1 MRARDLMTSPA
12 ETVRPWTSADEA
24 AELLAERG
32 FPALPVVDDDGR
44 LVGIVTQAELGRD
57 RAPGQP
63 RASRRRPYHPGAIET
78 TVGAVMTSP
87 AAGMPP
93 GADLA
98 DVCRELVDA
107 KSQAMPIVVEGSRVV
122 GIVTRG
128 DVVRVLARADT
139 AIAADVRHRLE
150 VYGGTGRWKV
160 EVHEGIVRITDR
172 YDEEADRDVAKLL
185 ALAVPGVVAADPA
198 GDGTG
203 R

>member
-1 MRARDLMTSPA
+1 MRARDLMSSPA
-12 ETVRPWTSADEA
+12 VTVCPWTSADEA
-24 AELLAERG
+24 AGILAERG
-32 FPALPVVDDDGR
+32 FPALPVVDDEGR
-44 LVGIVTQAELGRD
+44 LVGVVTEAELGRGAR
-57 RAPGQP
+57 RAG
-63 RASRRRPYHPGAIET
+63 RTGAIET

-107 KSQAMPIVVEGSRVV
+107 KSQAMPIVVEGRRVV

-139 AIAADVRHRLE
+139 AIAAAVRHRLE
-150 VYGGTGRWKV
+150 AYGGTGRWKV
-160 EVHEGIVRITDR
+160 EVHEGIVRIIDR
-172 YDEEADRDVAKLL
+172 YDEEADRDVATLL

-198 GDGTG
+198 GA
-203 R
+203 

>member
-1 MRARDLMTSPA
+1 MRARDLMSSPA

-24 AELLAERG
+24 AEILAERG
-32 FPALPVVDDDGR
+32 FPALPVVDDGGR
-44 LVGIVTQAELGRD
+44 LVGIVTQAELGRG
-57 RAPGQP
+57 RTPAEP
-63 RASRRRPYHPGAIET
+63 RDERRRPCHAGAIET

-107 KSQAMPIVVEGSRVV
+107 QSQAMPIVEGSRVV

-139 AIAADVRHRLE
+139 AIAATVRHRLE

-172 YDEEADRDVAKLL
+172 YDDETDRDVAVLL
-185 ALAVPGVVAADPA
+185 ALAVPGVVGAGPA
-198 GDGTG
+198 GDGAG

>member
-1 MRARDLMTSPA
+1 MRARDLMSSPA

-24 AELLAERG
+24 AGILAGRG

-44 LVGIVTQAELGRD
+44 LVGIVTKAELARGRTP
-57 RAPGQP
+57 AEP
-63 RASRRRPYHPGAIET
+63 RRPYRPGAIET

-98 DVCRELVDA
+98 DLCRALVDG
-107 KSQAMPIVVEGSRVV
+107 KSQAMPIVEGSRVV

-172 YDEEADRDVAKLL
+172 YDDETDRDVATLL
-185 ALAVPGVVAADPA
+185 ALAVPGVVGAGPADGGA
-198 GDGTG
+198 G

>member
-24 AELLAERG
+24 AGILAERG

-44 LVGIVTQAELGRD
+44 LVGIVTEADLGRG
-57 RAPGQP
+57 RTPAPDG
-63 RASRRRPYHPGAIET
+63 RRPYHPGALET

-87 AAGMPP
+87 AAAMPP

-160 EVHEGIVRITDR
+160 EVHEGVVRITDR
-172 YDEEADRDVAKLL
+172 YDEEADRDVATLL

>member
-1 MRARDLMTSPA
+1 MRARDLMSSPA

-24 AELLAERG
+24 AGILSERG

-44 LVGIVTQAELGRD
+44 LVGIVTEADLGRG
-57 RAPGQP
+57 RTQGQP
-63 RASRRRPYHPGAIET
+63 PARRRRPCRSGAIET

-87 AAGMPP
+87 VAGMPP

-107 KSQAMPIVVEGSRVV
+107 KSQAMPIVESSHVV

-172 YDEEADRDVAKLL
+172 YDDETDRDVATLL
-185 ALAVPGVVAADPA
+185 ALAVPGVVGAGPA
-198 GDGTG
+198 SDGTG

>member
-1 MRARDLMTSPA
+1 MRARDLMSSPA
-12 ETVRPWTSADEA
+12 ETVRPWTSAGEA
-24 AELLAERG
+24 AGILAGRG

-44 LVGIVTQAELGRD
+44 LVGIVTPAQLVRGRT
-57 RAPGQP
+57 
-63 RASRRRPYHPGAIET
+63 PGAIET

-107 KSQAMPIVVEGSRVV
+107 DSQAMPIVEGSRVV
-122 GIVTRG
+122 GVVTLG
-128 DVVRVLARADT
+128 DVVRALARADT

-172 YDEEADRDVAKLL
+172 YDDETDRDVATLL
-185 ALAVPGVVAADPA
+185 ALAVPGVVGAAHDGA
-198 GDGTG
+198 G

>member
-1 MRARDLMTSPA
+1 MLARDLMSSPA

-24 AELLAERG
+24 AEILAERG

-44 LVGIVTQAELGRD
+44 LVGILAQADLGRG
-57 RAPGQP
+57 RAPE
-63 RASRRRPYHPGAIET
+63 RRGRRPGAIET

-93 GADLA
+93 GAHLSEL
-98 DVCRELVDA
+98 CRALVDA
-107 KSQAMPIVVEGSRVV
+107 KAQAMPIVEDSRVV

-150 VYGGTGRWKV
+150 AYGGTGRWKV
-160 EVHEGIVRITDR
+160 EVHEGIVHITDR
-172 YDEEADRDVAKLL
+172 YDDEADRDVATLL
-185 ALAVPGVVAADPA
+185 ALAVPGVVGADAA
-198 GDGTG
+198 GDGAG

>member
-1 MRARDLMTSPA
+1 MRARDLMSSPA

-24 AELLAERG
+24 AGILADRG

-44 LVGIVTQAELGRD
+44 LVGIVTEADLGRG
-57 RAPGQP
+57 AGQ
-63 RASRRRPYHPGAIET
+63 RRPYRSGAIET

-87 AAGMPP
+87 VAGMPP

-107 KSQAMPIVVEGSRVV
+107 KSQAMPIVESSHVV

-172 YDEEADRDVAKLL
+172 YDDETDRDVATLL
-185 ALAVPGVVAADPA
+185 ALAVPGVVGAGPA
-198 GDGTG
+198 SDGTG

>member
-1 MRARDLMTSPA
+1 MRARDLMSSPA

-24 AELLAERG
+24 AEILAERG
-32 FPALPVVDDDGR
+32 FPALPVVDDDER
-44 LVGIVTQAELGRD
+44 LVGIVTQAELGRG
-57 RAPGQP
+57 RTPGQP
-63 RASRRRPYHPGAIET
+63 RYGSPRPYHPGAIET

-107 KSQAMPIVVEGSRVV
+107 KSQAMPIVDDSRVV

-172 YDEEADRDVAKLL
+172 YDDETDRDVATLL
-185 ALAVPGVVAADPA
+185 ALAVPGVVGADQA
-198 GDGTG
+198 GDGA
-203 R
+203 RR

>member
-1 MRARDLMTSPA
+1 MRARDLMSSPA

-24 AELLAERG
+24 AGILAERG
-32 FPALPVVDDDGR
+32 FPALPVVDDEGR
-44 LVGIVTQAELGRD
+44 LVGIVTEAELGRGRTPARGRD
-57 RAPGQP
+57 
-63 RASRRRPYHPGAIET
+63 RRPCRPGAIET

-98 DVCRELVDA
+98 DVCRELVDS
-107 KSQAMPIVVEGSRVV
+107 KSQAMPIVVQGRRVV

-172 YDEEADRDVAKLL
+172 YDEEADRDVATLL

-198 GDGTG
+198 GEGPG